1 MIKQVNV
8 RETRSK
14 IPTHFHI
21 LKQDPVAPSS
31 LPIFQK
37 KPEKAP
43 AILTTTHLVS
53 ASPQPRAA
61 TAHHTRLDRPISSP
75 PTPKNQTK
83 AGGRRKRSSHRRLRF
98 VTPGVKCS
106 RSNMRQHSSKRH
118 QTSKN
123 KYIPIRIDTKQE
135 LRDRTD
141 HQNLLQD
148 KVLQLSR
155 PDLKEFMVQKKYIRR
170 DCTAPLSVLQN
181 IFLQSRAMGSIRIE
195 RE

>member
-14 IPTHFHI
+14 MPTHFHI
-21 LKQDPVAPSS
+21 LKQDPVTPS
-31 LPIFQK
+31 LPVFPK
-37 KPEKAP
+37 KSEKAP
-43 AILTTTHLVS
+43 AILTPSAS
-53 ASPQPRAA
+53 ASPQHRAV
-61 TAHHTRLDRPISSP
+61 TSPHTRLDIPISSP
-75 PTPKNQTK
+75 PTPKNPTK
-83 AGGRRKRSSHRRLRF
+83 VGRRKRSCHRRLRF
-98 VTPGVKCS
+98 VTPGLKCS
-106 RSNMRQHSSKRH
+106 RSNIRQHSSKRH

-135 LRDRTD
+135 LRDRTS
-141 HQNLLQD
+141 HRSLLQD